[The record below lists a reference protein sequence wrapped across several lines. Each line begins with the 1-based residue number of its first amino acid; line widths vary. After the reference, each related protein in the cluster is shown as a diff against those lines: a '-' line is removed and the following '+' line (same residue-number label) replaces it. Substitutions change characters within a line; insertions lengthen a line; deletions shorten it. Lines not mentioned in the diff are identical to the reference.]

1 MPGGRIDI
9 EVGINTGAVPGQL
22 ERGMQPALGVAKKVA
37 GAIGLTLGVAGIA
50 SVGKQILAIGDTYTN
65 TMNTMSAVSGA
76 SASQMAAVG
85 ERAKQ
90 LGNDIQLPG
99 TSASDAAAAM
109 TELAKGGFSV
119 QQSMDAAKGTLQ
131 LAAAAQIDAASAA
144 TIQSQALQSFGLN
157 ADYAAKTADVLANA
171 ANASSAEITDIASG
185 LQQSGAVANQFG
197 MTIED
202 TAASLG
208 VLANAG
214 IAGSDAGTLI
224 KSALLAL
231 TDTSKPAQAAI
242 DDLGLTVYNAQGQFV
257 GMSSLFGQLDEAAA
271 NMTPE
276 LYQAATATLFG
287 SDAMR
292 LAGVAAEQGSAGFD
306 TMLTAI
312 NRQGAAAEV
321 AAAKTKGLP
330 GALET
335 VTNSAESLA
344 LGIYELVDGPMESF
358 ARGAAEKIT
367 SVTPQ
372 IVDGFSS
379 VGAVLAPI
387 AEGVGKVVGAFL
399 DLPAPIQAAA
409 VALGAV
415 KAFGVD
421 DKISGWVDTLTE
433 KFQGFREEMEVQQE
447 IAASSATEYN
457 DLGEAIGENAEPLSE
472 MAAGLATLE
481 ARVPAIGKMGEA
493 YRGVT
498 DRTTAFAT
506 RQRDL
511 AAATGGLTGQ
521 LRVGVAQ
528 VSRFAGAVGGGA
540 MAAVSGLKTAAGA
553 AVSAF
558 GGPWMLG
565 IMAATMVVA
574 QFSAENQ
581 KAAAQQDAMRTGTE
595 TVGAA
600 QRDMAKAFQESSG
613 SITDSVRSAVSAQV
627 EAVTAQYDAVA
638 DSKPAVVSLNSVIAG
653 FDLMGRSIKVS
664 RGETADAWREQD
676 KLADRAAKV
685 KAAFD
690 ALGLTSAEVGD
701 KISGSTNEYQAFIE
715 SLKATGDGGAI
726 AAKEMNKLRAEFL
739 VAQSSAKTLTPGFI
753 DLADATKI
761 LADSTSDADSRASAL
776 KRTLDVL
783 AGIPIPLSDAV
794 QHYNDTIRELAS
806 GTSDAWDQ
814 TKGWGAALLL
824 QDKSINTSTENGSKL
839 YDSIKEIRDATADAA
854 TAGADMGPIYEKNAE
869 AFANLAAKAGISV
882 PEMEAAARAAGYM
895 PEVINSKIALT
906 GADATAQQLDNV
918 RLLMNNIEGDGPKTI
933 EVQVED
939 QEAQQSLRNLGF
951 TVEAVPGTKNV
962 KVTAPSDIPL
972 ASLNA
977 VIAKVVEVGNQEAM
991 PSVDVDLTSFNLGA
1005 DITRRVLA
1013 ELDGAKGEPAVVPI
1027 LDKLKEGKAITLRD
1041 LQELNQSSASPEVK
1055 AVVAQAITDLQN
1067 VKRDVDAIPNSKDV
1081 RVNMT
1086 TVRTEY
1092 WQSRGISAA
1101 DAPTIQGPVPLPEKA
1116 NGGRLPAYAGGG
1128 RMPSTGPG
1136 TSTIDGIYAVTPD
1149 GVAIAKVNRKEWI
1162 INDKSSDKYNTEL
1175 AMINAGTFP
1184 KLPGFAEGGRLA
1196 QDRIEDLG
1204 RRMDG
1209 VGYVLGG
1216 ASFAGADCSG
1226 YVAMH
1231 QRAAMGEDPPVGRLG
1246 TTYSLLDGSW
1256 PDLVPGSKGP
1266 FVVGTSEEHMALTA
1280 FGTNYE
1286 SGGAYGAAKMGG
1298 SVGAFDSQFTKQ
1310 FYLPWE
1316 LFSPPITNE
1325 SGSTPSVGVG
1335 AMSDSYSSSKKATW
1349 TEKDELNLK
1358 SAVIAIDQAREAQAK
1373 TNADPDKTPADRA
1386 QAQTKV
1392 EKAEERVRSY
1402 EAKRDAAAAGRD
1414 APPAPEAP
1422 ELGVAR
1428 TEEQISQRQAERA
1441 VDKARLDRNEVYASA
1456 DSTDRD
1462 KEEADDALQS
1472 AINALEERGKSTSGS
1487 LPSTWS
1493 EAFGEI
1499 AKEFVSS
1506 NVSDVLG
1513 FYGASDS
1520 LGPLLTSAALIG
1532 KAAQNNFGQAPVEP
1546 QPNVP
1551 ISAADAATQLPVT
1564 PGIEGWW
1571 ESMTKALGAKIPLYD
1586 TGGVW
1591 PSGTPG
1597 MNLSGKDELV
1607 LTHDQRKQ
1615 AGQDFALLS
1624 SLAAAN
1630 RMPQQDSSHRAPSG
1644 RDAFASQ
1651 RPIQVT
1657 ANGFDRREIAE
1668 GIRQARHRDEY
1679 EAAQVRIN

>member
-9 EVGINTGAVPGQL
+9 EVGINAGSVPGKL
-22 ERGMQPALGVAKKVA
+22 ERDMQPALGVAKKVA
-37 GAIGLTLGVAGIA
+37 GAIGLTLGAAGVMA
-50 SVGKQILAIGDTYTN
+50 VGKQILAIGDTYTN

-76 SASQMAAVG
+76 SASQMAAVS

-99 TSASDAAAAM
+99 MSASDAAAAM
-109 TELAKGGFSV
+109 TELAKGGFTV
-119 QQSMDAAKGTLQ
+119 QESMDAAKGTLQ

-157 ADYAAKTADVLANA
+157 ADYAAKTSDVLANA

-231 TDTSKPAQAAI
+231 TDGSKPAQAAI
-242 DDLGLTVYNAQGQFV
+242 EELGLTVYNAEGQFV

-271 NMTPE
+271 RMTPE
-276 LYQAATATLFG
+276 MYQASTATLFG

-292 LAGVAAEQGSAGFD
+292 LAGIAAEQGSVGFD

-312 NRQGAAAEV
+312 NREGAAAEV

-344 LGIYELVDGPMESF
+344 LGIYDLVDGPMESF
-358 ARGAAEKIT
+358 ARATSEKIT

-372 IVDGFSS
+372 IIDGFVS
-379 VGAVLAPI
+379 VGSALAPVADGI
-387 AEGVGKVVGAFL
+387 GTVVGAFL
-399 DLPAPIQAAA
+399 DLPAPVQAAA
-409 VALGAV
+409 AALAAV
-415 KAFGVD
+415 KVFGVD
-421 DKISGWVDTLTE
+421 DKITGWVDTLTE
-433 KFQGFREEMEVQQE
+433 KFQGFREEMEVQQS
-447 IAASSATEYN
+447 IADSAATEY
-457 DLGEAIGENAEPLSE
+457 DGLGEAIGENAEPLSE

-481 ARVPAIGKMGEA
+481 ARVPAIGRMGDA

-511 AAATGGLTGQ
+511 ATATGGVTGA
-521 LRVGVAQ
+521 LRTGVAQ
-528 VSRFAGAVGGGA
+528 VGRFAGAVGGGA
-540 MAAVSGLKTAAGA
+540 MAAVSGLKSAAGGV
-553 AVSAF
+553 VSAL
-558 GGPWMLG
+558 GGGWMLG
-565 IMAATMVVA
+565 ITAATTTITAWYKNVQEA
-574 QFSAENQ
+574 KAHTEAYDNALKNIKKSQSSLGDIFSLNDGKYDDQAIANITTQVDDLSTSLKE
-581 KAAAQQDAMRTGTE
+581 AAANDA
-595 TVGAA
+595 
-600 QRDMAKAFQESSG
+600 QWNN
-613 SITDSVRSAVSAQV
+613 
-627 EAVTAQYDAVA
+627 
-638 DSKPAVVSLNSVIAG
+638 VVSDMFGDIVKSNNGSSDDISKNMDQVALAN
-653 FDLMGRSIKVS
+653 
-664 RGETADAWREQD
+664 REAQ
-676 KLADRAAKV
+676 AAIE
-685 KAAFD
+685 D
-690 ALGLTSAEVGD
+690 TGLTSEQVAQKLSSDDATWREFEKTLRASGD
-701 KISGSTNEYQAFIE
+701 GGDMAADKLNELRGDIQTLNDVARRTTPGFFSMTEAVKVLADESSTAADRLDAMNTVLDIMSGKPIAASDALQKYNQQVRDTAAVTSEAWDKTQGWGRELIAANGEIATGSTN
-715 SLKATGDGGAI
+715 GD
-726 AAKEMNKLRAEFL
+726 KLRT
-739 VAQSSAKTLTPGFI
+739 TLKEITE
-753 DLADATKI
+753 ATKV
-761 LADSTSDADSRASAL
+761 AAS
-776 KRTLDVL
+776 
-783 AGIPIPLSDAV
+783 
-794 QHYNDTIRELAS
+794 S
-806 GTSDAWDQ
+806 G
-814 TKGWGAALLL
+814 
-824 QDKSINTSTENGSKL
+824 N
-839 YDSIKEIRDATADAA
+839 
-854 TAGADMGPIYEKNAE
+854 DMGPIWEQNAKQFADLGVAAGLSKEEIEQLAASVGYSPKNFELVASLAGADSVEQQLITIKALLDQNADGIDIPVTALTDDVKRELESAGAKVEEVTGKPGVFHISAPNKEALAAIQAVIDRNIPNKTFTIIVDSQGAE
-869 AFANLAAKAGISV
+869 ARLRAFGSASV
-882 PEMEAAARAAGYM
+882 
-895 PEVINSKIALT
+895 
-906 GADATAQQLDNV
+906 Q
-918 RLLMNNIEGDGPKTI
+918 GP
-933 EVQVED
+933 
-939 QEAQQSLRNLGF
+939 L
-951 TVEAVPGTKNV
+951 
-962 KVTAPSDIPL
+962 
-972 ASLNA
+972 
-977 VIAKVVEVGNQEAM
+977 
-991 PSVDVDLTSFNLGA
+991 
-1005 DITRRVLA
+1005 
-1013 ELDGAKGEPAVVPI
+1013 PAVLPV
-1027 LDKLKEGKAITLRD
+1027 G
-1041 LQELNQSSASPEVK
+1041 
-1055 AVVAQAITDLQN
+1055 
-1067 VKRDVDAIPNSKDV
+1067 
-1081 RVNMT
+1081 
-1086 TVRTEY
+1086 
-1092 WQSRGISAA
+1092 AA
-1101 DAPTIQGPVPLPEKA
+1101 
-1116 NGGRLPAYAGGG
+1116 GGRLPGYAGGG

-1136 TSTIDGIYAVTPD
+1136 TSTVDGIYAVTPE
-1149 GVAIAKVNRKEWI
+1149 GVAIAKVNRNEWI
-1162 INDKSSDKYNTEL
+1162 INDKSSDKYNREL

-1266 FVVGTSEEHMALTA
+1266 FVVGTSQEHMALTA

-1316 LFSPPITNE
+1316 LFSPPVTDA
-1325 SGSTPSVGVG
+1325 SGSMPSVGVG
-1335 AMSDSYSSSKKATW
+1335 GMSDSYSSSKKATW
-1349 TEKDELNLK
+1349 TEKDKLNLK
-1358 SAVIAIDQAREAQAK
+1358 SAVIAVTQAQEAQARI
-1373 TNADPDKTPADRA
+1373 NADVTKTPADRA

-1422 ELGVAR
+1422 ELTSAR
-1428 TEEQISQRQAERA
+1428 TDDQISQRQAERA
-1441 VDKARLDRNEVYASA
+1441 IEKARLDRNEIYASA
-1456 DSTDRD
+1456 DSTQQD
-1462 KEEADDALQS
+1462 KDEADDALQS
-1472 AINALEERGKSTSGS
+1472 ALNALSERGASGS
-1487 LPSTWS
+1487 GSMPSTWS

-1506 NVSDVLG
+1506 NVSDILG
-1513 FYGASDS
+1513 YYGGSDS
-1520 LGPLLTSAALIG
+1520 IGPLFTAGAAVSAAA
-1532 KAAQNNFGQAPVEP
+1532 KNDFGR

-1551 ISAADAATQLPVT
+1551 ISASDAATQLPVT
-1564 PGIEGWW
+1564 PGIDGWW

-1586 TGGVW
+1586 TGGEW
-1591 PSGTPG
+1591 PDGTPG
-1597 MNLSGKDELV
+1597 MNRSGHTELV
-1607 LTHDQRKQ
+1607 LTHEQRKQ

-1630 RMPQQDSSHRAPSG
+1630 RMPQQDKADRRPSG

-1651 RPIQVT
+1651 RPINVT
-1657 ANGFDRREIAE
+1657 ATGYDRNEIAA
-1668 GIRQARHRDEY
+1668 GIQQARRIDEY
-1679 EAAQVRIN
+1679 ESAQYRI